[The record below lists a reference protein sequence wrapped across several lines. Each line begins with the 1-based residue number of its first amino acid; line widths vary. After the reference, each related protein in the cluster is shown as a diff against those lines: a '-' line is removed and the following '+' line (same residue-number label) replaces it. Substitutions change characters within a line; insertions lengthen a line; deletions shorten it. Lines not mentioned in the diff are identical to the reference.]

1 MAAPTLLEIDATQET
16 LKVEMDS
23 RDASAIQGRS
33 IETGTPPDGEVLTYS
48 SSGSEWIY
56 QTITENVDDRVAALI
71 QDSATGGL
79 TWTYD
84 DAAGT
89 LTPSNQ
95 LVNADIAA
103 AAEIAVSKL
112 ADGSARQLLQTDS
125 GGTGVE
131 WTSNVDVPGTLDVTG
146 AAVFDGS
153 VTASAFSGVASS
165 ATVLATARAITGVDF
180 EGSAA
185 ITGSA
190 AAGTL

>member
-33 IETGTPPDGEVLTYS
+33 IETGTPTDGEVLTYS

-146 AAVFDGS
+146 AAVFDSS
-153 VTASAFSGVASS
+153 VTAGTF
-165 ATVLATARAITGVDF
+165 TG
-180 EGSAA
+180 AL
-185 ITGSA
+185 TGNVT
-190 AAGTL
+190 G